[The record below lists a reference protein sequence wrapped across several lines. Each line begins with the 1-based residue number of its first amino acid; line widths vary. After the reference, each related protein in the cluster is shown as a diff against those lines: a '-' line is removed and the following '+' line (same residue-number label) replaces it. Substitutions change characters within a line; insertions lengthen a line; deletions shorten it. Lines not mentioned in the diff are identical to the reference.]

1 MDIING
7 KLFLEFLVFRAKK
20 SKKIVKS
27 TGDIIFIFVI
37 LNFQFALDSKCFE
50 YGRHKREAFD
60 DGRVYSET
68 RRRRPPGPGSNSAQ
82 SQNFGNPAVGH
93 VAPDGVH
100 RIYNLLSLTG
110 KSGSTGR

>member
-1 MDIING
+1 MRRKAKVLSNRQE
-7 KLFLEFLVFRAKK
+7 KLL
-20 SKKIVKS
+20 
-27 TGDIIFIFVI
+27 IFVI
-37 LNFQFALDSKCFE
+37 LTFQFALDSKCFE

-68 RRRRPPGPGSNSAQ
+68 RRRRPPGTGSNSAQ